1 MRLLLQFSA
10 CFALGLCIAGVL
22 LIAMMFAGRFDW
34 IELLMLSGWPFAQ
47 LGLHL
52 LPETFW
58 AALTGVTD
66 APANSAVQSF
76 LQLCVAMM
84 QIALLFAL
92 GFFRLWYRR

>member
-1 MRLLLQFSA
+1 MRRLLQFSA

-22 LIAMMFAGRFDW
+22 LIGMMFVGRFDW

-47 LGLHL
+47 LGLQA
-52 LPETFW
+52 LPAPFW
-58 AALTGVTD
+58 NALSGVTD
-66 APANSAVQSF
+66 APANTTVQSF

>member
-10 CFALGLCIAGVL
+10 CFVLGLCIAGML
-22 LIAMMFAGRFDW
+22 LIAMMFVGRFDW

-47 LGLHL
+47 LGLQL
-52 LPETFW
+52 LPEPFW
-58 AALTGVTD
+58 NALTGVND
-66 APANSAVQSF
+66 ATANSAVQSF

-84 QIALLFAL
+84 QIGLLFAL

>member
-22 LIAMMFAGRFDW
+22 LIAMMFVGRFDW

-47 LGLHL
+47 LGLQA
-52 LPETFW
+52 LPDTFW
-58 AALTGVTD
+58 TALTGVTD
-66 APANSAVQSF
+66 APANASVQSF
-76 LQLCVAMM
+76 LQLCVAML
-84 QIALLFAL
+84 QIALLFGL

>member
-1 MRLLLQFSA
+1 MRRLLQFSA

-22 LIAMMFAGRFDW
+22 LVGVMFAGRFDW

-47 LGLHL
+47 LGLQL
-52 LPETFW
+52 LPESFW
-58 AALTGVTD
+58 NALTGVTD
-66 APANSAVQSF
+66 ASANSSVQSF

>member
-1 MRLLLQFSA
+1 MRRLLQFSA

-22 LIAMMFAGRFDW
+22 LIGMMLVGRFDW

-47 LGLHL
+47 LGLQT
-52 LPETFW
+52 LPAPFW
-58 AALTGVTD
+58 NALAGVTD
-66 APANSAVQSF
+66 APANATVQSF

-92 GFFRLWYRR
+92 GFFHLWYRR